1 MSNDLMSSD
10 KYVRITDKTYFVG
23 NEQTRRYNNEWV
35 LRRDFMHPEEIAKL
49 REKHPNLTAIHCM
62 ISETD
67 CNWCNPKYAQDAG
80 DKVLKYIFDNP
91 SVITGVHQW
100 MRAELDNK
108 YFTPWYY
115 AGMTVNQ
122 SIFKI
127 SYAINSLGDNCI
139 RTARAD
145 KEFDDMLKFF
155 DVDPKLIERNM
166 GRWINGIRSRR
177 YALGCYTQKTK

>member
-1 MSNDLMSSD
+1 MSNDLITSD

-35 LRRDFMHPEEIAKL
+35 LCRDFMHPEEIAKL
-49 REKHPNLTAIHCM
+49 RKKHPNLTAIHCM

-155 DVDPKLIERNM
+155 DVDPKLIEHNM
-166 GRWINGIRSRR
+166 GRWVNGIKSRR
-177 YALGCYTQKTK
+177 YALGSYTQKTK

>member
-1 MSNDLMSSD
+1 MSNDLITSD

-49 REKHPNLTAIHCM
+49 RKKHPNLTAVHCM

-67 CNWCNPKYAQDAG
+67 CNWCNPKYGKDAG

-100 MRAELDNK
+100 IRAELGGK

-115 AGMTVNQ
+115 AGMCVDE
-122 SIFKI
+122 SVFKMN
-127 SYAINSLGDNCI
+127 YVINSLGDNCI
-139 RTARAD
+139 LTAIAD
-145 KEFDDMLKFF
+145 KEFNNMLKFF
-155 DVDPKLIERNM
+155 DGASDLIERNM
-166 GRWINGIRSRR
+166 GRWVNGIKSRR
-177 YALGCYTQKTK
+177 YALSCYTQKTK